1 MEYGKKVSIW
11 LILYILCG
19 LVFAPSVCI
28 GAASGGVEL
37 CLSVV
42 VPSLLPFFICSKML
56 VQNGFA
62 RYISKPMQFI
72 MRPVFNVPG
81 CGAFA
86 MVVGALS
93 GCPVGAKTVTELL
106 KDGLCSKSE
115 AQRMVCFCNNSGPLF
130 IMGAVASGMLGYEK
144 IGGLLY
150 ASHIISALLVGVC
163 MSFYKRGD
171 VLVRAS
177 ATKRDERAT
186 LSSVMAESV
195 SLMGY
200 VCGFV
205 IFFAVVVAILRQSG
219 MIDIIGGKA
228 ADKSGLAGIIYG
240 AFEMTNGIAALGA
253 EKITASTLCAA
264 SFILGFGGL
273 SAILQVR
280 GIISEY
286 GLSSLVFAAAK
297 LAQGAISAFVTW
309 VMLGFCDISLPV
321 FATKSE
327 VGFASLWANGINLTA
342 LFGIIILIL
351 SILSVTCKKV
361 RRM

>member
-1 MEYGKKVSIW
+1 MDGKRKVSVW

-19 LVFAPSVCI
+19 LVFMPSVCI
-28 GAASGGVEL
+28 AAARGGVEL
-37 CLSVV
+37 CLGVV

-62 RYISKPMQFI
+62 RYISRPMQFI
-72 MRPVFNVPG
+72 MRPLFNVPG

-86 MVVGALS
+86 LVVGVLS

-106 KDGLCSKSE
+106 KDGLCTKSE

-130 IMGAVASGMLGYEK
+130 IMGAVASGMLGYER

-150 ASHIISALLVGVC
+150 ASHVFSALLVGVC
-163 MSFYKRGD
+163 MSFYRRGD
-171 VLVRAS
+171 VLVSAS
-177 ATKRDERAT
+177 APKRDERAT
-186 LSSVMAESV
+186 FSSVVAESV

-205 IFFAVVVAILRQSG
+205 IFFAVVVAILKQSG
-219 MIDIIGGKA
+219 MIDIIGGMS
-228 ADKSGLAGIIYG
+228 ADKTCLGGMIYG
-240 AFEMTNGIAALGA
+240 AFEMTNGISALGA
-253 EKITASTLCAA
+253 GRITASTLCAA
-264 SFILGFGGL
+264 SFVLGFGGL

-286 GLSSLVFAAAK
+286 GLSTAVFAAAK

-309 VMLGFCDISLPV
+309 AMLCFFDVSLPV

-327 VGFASLWANGINLTA
+327 VGLASLWANAINLTA
-342 LFGIIILIL
+342 VFGIIILIL
-351 SILSVTCKKV
+351 SILSITCKKV